1 MGNTHYTMHTMTKSS
16 PLCIALA
23 QIDFPVG
30 AIAANAAR
38 MLALAEQARARGAN
52 LIVFP
57 ELSLCGYPPE
67 DLLLRSSFLAC
78 CEETL
83 HEMARQNTGIAIVVG
98 HPVRWDDDLFNAAS
112 VLSDGRIVHTYRK
125 RHLPNYAV
133 FDEKR
138 YFAPGPSDLSN
149 RAVFELKG
157 TRIGLAICED
167 LWHEAPLRALAED
180 GAQLCIGLNAS
191 PFEADKS
198 AEREAMLMRQAQC
211 FSMPIAYLNAVGGQD
226 ALVFDGASRRVERD
240 GRSFAAAQAFKDVLL
255 QLDFDPEG
263 GTFTA
268 IDWPVDAD
276 HSRAALNYAA
286 LVRGTRDYVQKTGFS
301 RVLLG
306 LSGGIDSALTLAI
319 AVDALGAGQVTAV
332 RLPSRFT
339 SELSQQ
345 LAAEQANALGVRLLT
360 LPIEAPFGGF
370 LQTLQPL
377 LGGRDSDLTEQNLQS
392 RSRGALLMALSNL
405 EGALLLTTG
414 NKSEY
419 AVGYATIYGDMCG
432 AYAPLIDV
440 YKTEVYALCAW
451 RNRTGEVIP
460 QAVIDRPPSAELKP
474 DQKDQDSLPPYDL
487 LDAILY
493 RFIELEQAQEEII
506 AQGFES
512 ATVHRVAQLVFR
524 SEYKRRQAAPG
535 PKVTRRAFNR
545 ERRYPISSGWR

>member
-1 MGNTHYTMHTMTKSS
+1 MTDTFTMH
-16 PLCIALA
+16 IALA
-23 QIDFPVG
+23 QHDFPVG
-30 AIAANAAR
+30 AVDDNAKR
-38 MLALAEQARARGAN
+38 MLALAAQARSAGAA
-52 LIVFP
+52 LVAFP

-67 DLLLRSSFLAC
+67 DLLLRDSFLAG
-78 CEETL
+78 CEL
-83 HEMARQNTGIAIVVG
+83 ALQDMAGQAPGIAMLVG
-98 HPVRWDDDLFNAAS
+98 HPLREGDRLYNAAS
-112 VLSDGRIVHTYRK
+112 VLVDGRIAHTYRK
-125 RHLPNYAV
+125 QRLPNYAV

-138 YFAPGPSDLSN
+138 YFTPGPSNPDNSG
-149 RAVFELKG
+149 VFSLHG
-157 TRIGLAICED
+157 VRIGLAICED
-167 LWHEAPLRALAED
+167 LWHEEPLRTLAAQ

-198 AEREAMLMRQAQC
+198 AEREAMLRTQAQG
-211 FSMPIAYLNAVGGQD
+211 FDLPIAYLNSVGGQD
-226 ALVFDGASRRVERD
+226 ALVFDGASVLIDRS
-240 GRSFAAAQAFKDVLL
+240 GRSHAPATAFADALL
-255 QLDFDPEG
+255 QVDFNPQRGEFQ
-263 GTFTA
+263 TRV
-268 IDWPVDAD
+268 WPQDDD

-286 LVRGTRDYVQKTGFS
+286 LVRGTRDYVRKTGFS

-319 AVDALGAGQVTAV
+319 AVDALGAEQVTAV
-332 RLPSRFT
+332 RLPSRYT
-339 SELSQQ
+339 SDLSQD
-345 LAAEQANALGVRLLT
+345 LAAQQAQALGVRCLT
-360 LPIEAPFGGF
+360 LPIEAPFEGF
-370 LQTLQPL
+370 LQTLRPL
-377 LGGRDSDLTEQNLQS
+377 LVGRDSDLTEQNLQS

-440 YKTEVYALCAW
+440 YKTEVYALCVW

-487 LDAILY
+487 LDAILH
-493 RFIELEQAQEEII
+493 RFIEREQSQAEII
-506 AQGFES
+506 EQGFDPD
-512 ATVHRVAQLVFR
+512 TVQRVAQLVFR

-535 PKVTRRAFNR
+535 PKITRRAFNR

>member
-1 MGNTHYTMHTMTKSS
+1 MR
-16 PLCIALA
+16 LAIA
-23 QIDFPVG
+23 QFDFPVG
-30 AIAANAAR
+30 AVAANAERILEAIW
-38 MLALAEQARARGAN
+38 RARDELAAD
-52 LIVFP
+52 LVVFP
-57 ELSLCGYPPE
+57 ELAICGYPPE
-67 DLLLRSSFLAC
+67 DLLLRPSFVDAC
-78 CEETL
+78 EAAIEAL
-83 HEMARQNTGIAIVVG
+83 IPQVQGITAVVG
-98 HPVRWDDDLFNAAS
+98 HPQRIEGALYNVAS
-112 VLSDGRIVHTYRK
+112 VIGEGRLIT
-125 RHLPNYAV
+125 RHVKQRLPNYAV

-138 YFAPGPSDLSN
+138 YFAHASDD
-149 RAVFELKG
+149 AAGAGIFEVAG
-157 TRIGLAICED
+157 VRVGLLICED
-167 LWHEAPLRALAED
+167 IWHAAPLAERARQ
-180 GAQLCIGLNAS
+180 GAQLCVVTNAS
-191 PFEADKS
+191 PFEADKL
-198 AEREAMLMRQAQC
+198 AEREALLARQSAA
-211 FSMPIAYLNAVGGQD
+211 SGVAIAYANAVGGQD
-226 ALVFDGASRRVERD
+226 SVVFDGAS
-240 GRSFAAAQAFKDVLL
+240 
-255 QLDFDPEG
+255 QL
-263 GTFTA
+263 
-268 IDWPVDAD
+268 VDAD
-276 HSRAALNYAA
+276 GSMHAPAESFAEHLLLAGFDAERRQLVPMLWPQSADTSRAAQTWGAI
-286 LVRGTRDYVQKTGFS
+286 VRGTRDYVQKTGFS

-332 RLPSRFT
+332 RLPSRYT
-339 SELSQQ
+339 SELSQE
-345 LAAEQANALGVRLLT
+345 LAAKQANALGVRLLT
-360 LPIEAPFGGF
+360 LPIEAPFDGF

-377 LGGRDSDLTEQNLQS
+377 LEGRDSDLTEQNLQS

-451 RNRTGEVIP
+451 RNRSGEVIP

-493 RFIELEQAQEEII
+493 RFIELEQSQEEIT

-512 ATVHRVAQLVFR
+512 ATVQRVAQLVFR

-535 PKVTRRAFNR
+535 PKITRRAFNR

>member
-1 MGNTHYTMHTMTKSS
+1 MR
-16 PLCIALA
+16 IALA
-23 QIDFPVG
+23 QFDFPVG
-30 AIAANAAR
+30 AVAANAAR
-38 MLALAEQARARGAN
+38 MLDLVSQARAGGAA

-67 DLLLRSSFLAC
+67 DLLLRESFVDAC
-78 CEETL
+78 ATALEG
-83 HEMARQNTGIAIVVG
+83 MAKQVMGIAVVVG
-98 HPVRWDDDLFNAAS
+98 HPSREGALLYNAAS
-112 VLSDGRIVHTYRK
+112 VLIEGRIAHTYRK
-125 RHLPNYAV
+125 QRLPNYAV

-138 YFAPGPSDLSN
+138 YFAAGPSGSAN
-149 RAVFELKG
+149 AAVFDLHG
-157 TRIGLAICED
+157 LRIGLAICED
-167 LWHEAPLRALAED
+167 LWHEAPMHGLVQAD
-180 GAQLCIGLNAS
+180 AQLCIGLNAS
-191 PFEADKS
+191 PYESNKS
-198 AEREAMLMRQAQC
+198 AERDAMLLRQAQR
-211 FSMPIAYLNAVGGQD
+211 FSLPIAYLNSVGGQD
-226 ALVFDGASRRVERD
+226 ALVFDGASMLVDRD
-240 GRSFAAAQAFKDVLL
+240 GRSHAPARAFADVLL
-255 QLDFDPEG
+255 EVDLDAEQGAFHAV
-263 GTFTA
+263 T
-268 IDWPVDAD
+268 WPQDED

-286 LVRGTRDYVQKTGFS
+286 LVRGTRDYVRKTGFS

-319 AVDALGAGQVTAV
+319 AVDALGAAHVTAV
-332 RLPSRFT
+332 RLPSRYT
-339 SELSQQ
+339 SDLSQD
-345 LAAEQANALGVRLLT
+345 LAATQAQTLGVRLLT

-370 LQTLQPL
+370 LHTLQPL
-377 LGGRDSDLTEQNLQS
+377 FAGRDSDLTEQNLQS

-474 DQKDQDSLPPYDL
+474 DQKDQDSLPPYDI

-493 RFIELEQAQEEII
+493 RFIELELSQGEITE
-506 AQGFES
+506 QGFDPD
-512 ATVHRVAQLVFR
+512 TVQRVAQLVFR

-535 PKVTRRAFNR
+535 PKITRRAFNR

>member
-1 MGNTHYTMHTMTKSS
+1 MR
-16 PLCIALA
+16 IALA
-23 QIDFPVG
+23 QVDFPVG
-30 AIAANAAR
+30 AVTANAAH
-38 MLALAEQARARGAN
+38 MLDIARTANGAGAALVA
-52 LIVFP
+52 FP

-67 DLLLRSSFLAC
+67 DLLLRDSFLAG
-78 CEETL
+78 CEQAL
-83 HEMARQNTGIAIVVG
+83 QDMARQAQGIAMLVG
-98 HPVRWDDDLFNAAS
+98 HPLREGDRLYNAAS
-112 VLSDGRIVHTYRK
+112 VLVDGRIAHTYRK
-125 RHLPNYAV
+125 QRLPNYAV

-138 YFAPGPSDLSN
+138 YFTPGPSDPDNSG
-149 RAVFELKG
+149 VFSLHG
-157 TRIGLAICED
+157 VRIGLAICED
-167 LWHEAPLRALAED
+167 LWHEEPLRTLAAQ

-198 AEREAMLMRQAQC
+198 AEREAMLRTQAHR
-211 FSMPIAYLNAVGGQD
+211 FDLPIAYLNSVGGQD
-226 ALVFDGASRRVERD
+226 ALVFDGASMLIDRTGRSHATATAFSDALLRVEFNPQRGEFRTEVWPRD
-240 GRSFAAAQAFKDVLL
+240 D
-255 QLDFDPEG
+255 
-263 GTFTA
+263 
-268 IDWPVDAD
+268 D

-286 LVRGTRDYVQKTGFS
+286 LVRGTRDYVRKTGFS

-319 AVDALGAGQVTAV
+319 AVDALGAEQVTAV
-332 RLPSRFT
+332 RLPSRYT
-339 SELSQQ
+339 SDLSQD
-345 LAAEQANALGVRLLT
+345 LAAQQAKALGVRCLT
-360 LPIEAPFGGF
+360 LPIEAPFEGF
-370 LQTLQPL
+370 LQTLRPL
-377 LGGRDSDLTEQNLQS
+377 LADRDSDLTEQNLQS

-460 QAVIDRPPSAELKP
+460 QAVIDRPPSAELKH

-487 LDAILY
+487 LDAILH
-493 RFIELEQAQEEII
+493 RFIEREQSQAEII
-506 AQGFES
+506 EQGFDPD
-512 ATVHRVAQLVFR
+512 TVQHVAQLVFR

-535 PKVTRRAFNR
+535 PKITRRAFNR